1 MNIIKKDLF
10 DNPLFLKK
18 ILIIIIGLLTHNKFY
33 RIKKVNINGTEN
45 IPKNKKNNVLFIS
58 NHQTYFL
65 DAIGIIH
72 VLNSTLNGN
81 TDNIDNLSYIFKP
94 KLNTYYL
101 AAKETMKSG
110 ILPKILSYTGAV
122 LVERTW
128 RKNGKNINRPINN
141 HDINNINK
149 AIKHGWVI
157 TFPQGTTDSKGRIRK
172 GTSHIIKK
180 NQPIVIPI
188 RIENFNK
195 RFEKKSL
202 KVKNPSKSISI
213 CFKEPLKIN
222 YKIDTIDDITI
233 KVKKSLEI

>member
-81 TDNIDNLSYIFKP
+81 IDNIDNLSYIFKP

-128 RKNGKNINRPINN
+128 RKNGK
-141 HDINNINK
+141 K
-149 AIKHGWVI
+149 
-157 TFPQGTTDSKGRIRK
+157 
-172 GTSHIIKK
+172 
-180 NQPIVIPI
+180 
-188 RIENFNK
+188 
-195 RFEKKSL
+195 L
-202 KVKNPSKSISI
+202 
-213 CFKEPLKIN
+213 
-222 YKIDTIDDITI
+222 
-233 KVKKSLEI
+233 

>member
-10 DNPLFLKK
+10 NNPLFLKK
-18 ILIIIIGLLTHNKFY
+18 ILIIIIGLLTHNKFN
-33 RIKKVNINGTEN
+33 RKKKLDINGTEN

-58 NHQTYFL
+58 NHQTYFF

-72 VLNSTLNGN
+72 VLNSTINGN
-81 TDNIDNLSYIFKP
+81 KDNIDNLSYVFKP

-157 TFPQGTTDSKGRIRK
+157 TFPQGTTDSKGMVRK

-202 KVKNPSKSISI
+202 NVKNPSKSISI
-213 CFKEPLKIN
+213 CFKKPLKIN
-222 YKIDTIDDITI
+222 YNTDTIDDITI
-233 KVKKSLEI
+233 KIKKSLEI

>member
-1 MNIIKKDLF
+1 MIIIKKDLF

-72 VLNSTLNGN
+72 VLNSTINGN
-81 TDNIDNLSYIFKP
+81 KDNIDNLSYIFKP

-110 ILPKILSYTGAV
+110 ILPKILSYTGYIGEN
-122 LVERTW
+122 L
-128 RKNGKNINRPINN
+128 RKMEKN
-141 HDINNINK
+141 
-149 AIKHGWVI
+149 
-157 TFPQGTTDSKGRIRK
+157 
-172 GTSHIIKK
+172 
-180 NQPIVIPI
+180 
-188 RIENFNK
+188 
-195 RFEKKSL
+195 
-202 KVKNPSKSISI
+202 
-213 CFKEPLKIN
+213 
-222 YKIDTIDDITI
+222 
-233 KVKKSLEI
+233 